1 MTFGKSTNLLLPDSS
16 HYEITG
22 KAGRYCGKTPDQE
35 TLMSDAGFDPDDDS
49 IDDINQ
55 AAEAGALTILDYY
68 RKVVERRGYISDD
81 AQMAAVRRLQ
91 VLYDQW
97 VGYKARR
104 NTALRRMFVRPDLPR
119 GVYLWGGVGRG
130 KSFLMDS
137 FYLCVPLVKKRRVH
151 FHHFMRDVH
160 QALDELKGEEDPL
173 KILAHDIA
181 DKFRLICFDEFH
193 VNDIADAMILARL
206 LQYLFDNRVMLC
218 MTSNYHPDLLWKD
231 GLQRAQF
238 VPAIEL
244 IKARLEIINV
254 DAGVDY
260 RRRALESAKVYH
272 TPITADTDGALA
284 AEFDR
289 IAEVA
294 DEGQSLD
301 VEGRTIDYKRRAGG
315 IVWFDFKTLCG
326 GPRSYTDYVDL
337 ARRFHTIVLSEV
349 PAMGPRQ
356 AAEARRFTWL
366 IDVMYDARVKMIM
379 SAAVPVD
386 RLYTQGALAHE
397 FARTVSRIEEMR
409 TLDYLRLPRLEQHG
423 FREQA

>member
-1 MTFGKSTNLLLPDSS
+1 MPDP
-16 HYEITG
+16 H
-22 KAGRYCGKTPDQE
+22 AVMRYTALE
-35 TLMSDAGFDPDDDS
+35 PDDDS
-49 IDDINQ
+49 IADINL
-55 AAEAGALTILDYY
+55 AAESGELTVLDYY
-68 RKVVERRGYISDD
+68 NKVVARRGYISDES
-81 AQMAAVRRLQ
+81 QVAAVLRLQ
-91 VLYDQW
+91 ALYDDW

-104 NTALRRMFVRPDLPR
+104 NTRLKRMFVKPELPR
-119 GVYLWGGVGRG
+119 GAYLWGGVGRG

-137 FYLCVPLVKKRRVH
+137 FYLCVPLEKKRRVH

-160 QALDELKGEEDPL
+160 RSLEELKGEEDPL
-173 KILAHDIA
+173 RHLARDIA
-181 DKFRLICFDEFH
+181 EKYRLICFDEFH
-193 VNDIADAMILARL
+193 VNDIADAMILGRL
-206 LQYLFDNRVMLC
+206 LQHLFDNRVMLC

-272 TPITADTDGALA
+272 TPIGADTERALG

-289 IAEVA
+289 IAEVE
-294 DEGQSLD
+294 DEGQALD
-301 VEGRTIDYKRRAGG
+301 VEGRQIRYLRRAGG
-315 IVWFDFKTLCG
+315 IVWFDFAGLCG

-337 ARRFHTIVLSEV
+337 ARRFHTIVLSGV
-349 PAMGPRQ
+349 PEMGPRQ
-356 AAEARRFTWL
+356 ASEARRFTWL

-386 RLYTQGALAHE
+386 KLYTQGALAHE
-397 FARTVSRIEEMR
+397 FARTVSRIEEMQ
-409 TLDYLRLPRLEQHG
+409 TIDYLRLPRLEQHG
-423 FREQA
+423 FR

>member
-1 MTFGKSTNLLLPDSS
+1 MRDS
-16 HYEITG
+16 
-22 KAGRYCGKTPDQE
+22 A
-35 TLMSDAGFDPDDDS
+35 LDPDDDS

-55 AAEAGALTILDYY
+55 AAESGELTVLDYY
-68 RKVVERRGYISDD
+68 NKVVERRGYISDD
-81 AQMAAVRRLQ
+81 SQMAAVRRLQ
-91 VLYDQW
+91 ALYDEW

-104 NTALRRMFVRPDLPR
+104 NTKLKRMFVKPELPH

-160 QALDELKGEEDPL
+160 QAMDELKGEEDPL
-173 KILAHDIA
+173 KLLARDIA
-181 DKFRLICFDEFH
+181 EKYRLICFDEFH
-193 VNDIADAMILARL
+193 VNDIADAMILGRL
-206 LQYLFDNRVMLC
+206 LHHLFENRVMLC

-238 VPAIEL
+238 LPAIEL
-244 IKARLEIINV
+244 IKTRLEVINV

-272 TPITADTDGALA
+272 SPITDSTDSALA

-289 IAEVA
+289 IAEVS
-294 DEGQSLD
+294 DEHQPLD
-301 VEGRTIDYKRRAGG
+301 VEGRTIHYMRRAGG

-337 ARRFHTIVLSEV
+337 ARRFHTIVLSDV
-349 PAMGPRQ
+349 PEMGPRQ

-379 SAAVPVD
+379 AADVPAD
-386 RLYTQGALAHE
+386 KLYTQGALAHE
-397 FARTVSRIEEMR
+397 FSRTVSRIEEMQ
-409 TLDYLRLPRLEQHG
+409 TVDYLRLPRVEQHG
-423 FREQA
+423 FREQPQ